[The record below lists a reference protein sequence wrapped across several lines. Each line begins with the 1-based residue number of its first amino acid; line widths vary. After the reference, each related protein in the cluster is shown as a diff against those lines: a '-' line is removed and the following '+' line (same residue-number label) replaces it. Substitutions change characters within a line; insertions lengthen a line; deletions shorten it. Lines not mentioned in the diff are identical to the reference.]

1 MVGPKLDQSTM
12 AQNACC
18 ESIPMAVKKERNW
31 GWGHESNLKWAKE
44 VENVRYL
51 GVHVGFCI
59 PGEANFDKLL
69 GSFNKKINALLKIGN
84 KL

>member
-1 MVGPKLDQSTM
+1 M
-12 AQNACC
+12 A
-18 ESIPMAVKKERNW
+18 EKRERNW
-31 GWGHESNLKWAKE
+31 GWGQESNLKWAKE

-51 GVHVGFCI
+51 GVHIGFCI
-59 PGEANFDKLL
+59 LGEANFDKLL